1 MRKRFTLLL
10 VVMSLLI
17 TGVQARIL
25 RVNNTPGIAV
35 EFTSFQDAYT
45 EAQNGDTLYI
55 EGSATPYLK
64 YGSTFVI
71 NKKLTIFGPGYWLVE
86 NGIVNYGAANAK
98 MGDLTT
104 LDIKKEGVNIYGL
117 ETSIISINASK
128 VVISR
133 CKTGRINLGSVSE
146 VSLHQNYID
155 GNLSG
160 GYDTSSNVTVTN
172 NIIIATSIVNF
183 KSCVFNYN
191 HIDCYTASEIYS
203 TTFKNNIVKV
213 GYDFKISSNCSFD
226 ETNYKGDW
234 YLQCLGSDT
243 EFKKD
248 VDYQLRDDSD
258 LLTKDPNGK
267 QIGAF
272 GGNDPYIISGVPNIP
287 LIKEIDVSASANVAD
302 GLKVNLVITTN
313 R

>member
-1 MRKRFTLLL
+1 MRKRFTLL
-10 VVMSLLI
+10 VVAGLLLFNA
-17 TGVQARIL
+17 QARIL

-35 EFTSFQDAYT
+35 EFTSLTDAYT

-55 EGSATPYLK
+55 EGSATPYLN

-86 NGIVNYGAANAK
+86 NGIVNYGAASAK

-117 ETSIISINASK
+117 ETADISINASK
-128 VVISR
+128 VIISR
-133 CKTGRINLGSVSE
+133 CKTGRIKLGSVSE
-146 VSLHQNYID
+146 VSIHQNFID

-160 GYDTSSNVTVTN
+160 GNDCSSNITFTN
-172 NIIIATSIVNF
+172 NVIIATSIGSF
-183 KSCVFNYN
+183 KASVFNYN
-191 HIDCYTASEIYS
+191 HIDCYTASEIHS

-226 ETNYKGDW
+226 ETNYRGDW

-248 VDYQLRDDSD
+248 VDYQLRDDSE

-272 GGNDPYIISGVPNIP
+272 GGDSPYVISGVPGIP
-287 LIKEIDVSASANVAD
+287 LVKEINVPASANVAD
-302 GLKVNLVITTN
+302 GLKVNLIITTKK
-313 R
+313 